1 MRTVRNPGCTAA
13 GHTGTRAPWSPSGAW
28 GPQPRAAGLDVR
40 GLWHIGPDRGARGA
54 RAPARLSAPPLQSP
68 TVIPVLIY
76 PDVREAVAWLTAA
89 FGFVERL
96 RIGENHRSQL
106 RVGDGA
112 VIVAEPGGYHR
123 PPSRETVA
131 QYVMVRVP
139 DARSHC
145 ERARAHGAVIL
156 AEPADYMYGER
167 QYGAEDFA
175 GHRWTFTET
184 LADTDPQTWGGQYLN
199 PD

>member
-1 MRTVRNPGCTAA
+1 MLARRPCAVPGD
-13 GHTGTRAPWSPSGAW
+13 GARRFW
-28 GPQPRAAGLDVR
+28 IFYGVCLWPCSRWRCRSRAAASVMCVL
-40 GLWHIGPDRGARGA
+40 I
-54 RAPARLSAPPLQSP
+54 
-68 TVIPVLIY
+68 TIITVLIY

-112 VIVAEPGGYHR
+112 VIVAGPGGYHR
-123 PPSRETVA
+123 PPSREAVA

-184 LADTDPQTWGGQYLN
+184 LSDTDPQTWGGQYLN

>member
-1 MRTVRNPGCTAA
+1 MKVNRSVPAA
-13 GHTGTRAPWSPSGAW
+13 
-28 GPQPRAAGLDVR
+28 
-40 GLWHIGPDRGARGA
+40 
-54 RAPARLSAPPLQSP
+54 

-112 VIVAEPGGYHR
+112 VIVAEPGGHHR
-123 PPSRETVA
+123 PPSREAVA

-156 AEPADYMYGER
+156 ARAGGLHVWRAAVWRRGLRRSSVDVHRDAIGHRPADVGRSVPEPGLTASASLALTPDEA
-167 QYGAEDFA
+167 QPVSTSSAAA
-175 GHRWTFTET
+175 GS
-184 LADTDPQTWGGQYLN
+184 
-199 PD
+199 

>member
-1 MRTVRNPGCTAA
+1 MKVNRSVPVA
-13 GHTGTRAPWSPSGAW
+13 
-28 GPQPRAAGLDVR
+28 
-40 GLWHIGPDRGARGA
+40 
-54 RAPARLSAPPLQSP
+54 

-96 RIGENHRSQL
+96 RLGENHRSQL

-123 PPSRETVA
+123 PPSREAVA

-139 DARSHC
+139 DAQYSL
-145 ERARAHGAVIL
+145 RARPGTWRGHPGGAGGLHVWRAAVWRRGL
-156 AEPADYMYGER
+156 RRSSVDVHRDASGHRPADVGRSVPEPGLTASASLALTPDEA
-167 QYGAEDFA
+167 QPVSTSSAAA
-175 GHRWTFTET
+175 GS
-184 LADTDPQTWGGQYLN
+184 
-199 PD
+199 

>member
-1 MRTVRNPGCTAA
+1 MRVNRSVPAA
-13 GHTGTRAPWSPSGAW
+13 
-28 GPQPRAAGLDVR
+28 
-40 GLWHIGPDRGARGA
+40 
-54 RAPARLSAPPLQSP
+54 

-89 FGFVERL
+89 FGFAERL

-112 VIVAEPGGYHR
+112 VIVAGPGGYHR
-123 PPSRETVA
+123 PPSREAVA

-156 AEPADYMYGER
+156 AERRTTCMASGSMAPR
-167 QYGAEDFA
+167 
-175 GHRWTFTET
+175 TSPVT
-184 LADTDPQTWGGQYLN
+184 GGRS
-199 PD
+199 PRR

>member
-1 MRTVRNPGCTAA
+1 MEVNRSVPAA
-13 GHTGTRAPWSPSGAW
+13 
-28 GPQPRAAGLDVR
+28 
-40 GLWHIGPDRGARGA
+40 
-54 RAPARLSAPPLQSP
+54 

-184 LADTDPQTWGGQYLN
+184 LSDTDPQTWGGQYLD

>member
-1 MRTVRNPGCTAA
+1 MKVNRSVPAA
-13 GHTGTRAPWSPSGAW
+13 
-28 GPQPRAAGLDVR
+28 
-40 GLWHIGPDRGARGA
+40 
-54 RAPARLSAPPLQSP
+54 

-76 PDVREAVAWLTAA
+76 PDVGEAVAWLTAA

-123 PPSRETVA
+123 PPSREAVA

-139 DARSHC
+139 DARSMAP
-145 ERARAHGAVIL
+145 RTSPVI
-156 AEPADYMYGER
+156 
-167 QYGAEDFA
+167 
-175 GHRWTFTET
+175 
-184 LADTDPQTWGGQYLN
+184 GGRS
-199 PD
+199 PRR

>member
-1 MRTVRNPGCTAA
+1 MKVNRSVPAA
-13 GHTGTRAPWSPSGAW
+13 
-28 GPQPRAAGLDVR
+28 
-40 GLWHIGPDRGARGA
+40 
-54 RAPARLSAPPLQSP
+54 

-106 RVGDGA
+106 RFGDGA

-123 PPSRETVA
+123 PPSRAAVA

-156 AEPADYMYGER
+156 AEPGGLDMYGER
-167 QYGAEDFA
+167 QYGA
-175 GHRWTFTET
+175 
-184 LADTDPQTWGGQYLN
+184 
-199 PD
+199 PDRHELR

>member
-1 MRTVRNPGCTAA
+1 MTARQSVDELLVVVHRFALANFRRSGYNRTRPRSSRHASRLVVSLVGMKVNRSVPAA
-13 GHTGTRAPWSPSGAW
+13 
-28 GPQPRAAGLDVR
+28 
-40 GLWHIGPDRGARGA
+40 
-54 RAPARLSAPPLQSP
+54 

-76 PDVREAVAWLTAA
+76 PDVPEAVAWLTAA

-106 RVGDGA
+106 SVGDGA

-123 PPSRETVA
+123 PPSREAVA

-139 DARSHC
+139 DAQSHC

-156 AEPADYMYGER
+156 GEPADYMMASGSMAPRISPAIGGRSPRRYR
-167 QYGAEDFA
+167 TQTRKRGAVS
-175 GHRWTFTET
+175 T
-184 LADTDPQTWGGQYLN
+184 
-199 PD
+199 

>member
-1 MRTVRNPGCTAA
+1 MKVNRSVPAA
-13 GHTGTRAPWSPSGAW
+13 
-28 GPQPRAAGLDVR
+28 
-40 GLWHIGPDRGARGA
+40 
-54 RAPARLSAPPLQSP
+54 

-123 PPSRETVA
+123 PPSREAVA

-175 GHRWTFTET
+175 GHR
-184 LADTDPQTWGGQYLN
+184 
-199 PD
+199 

>member
-1 MRTVRNPGCTAA
+1 MSRSCGRRRTA
-13 GHTGTRAPWSPSGAW
+13 TRA
-28 GPQPRAAGLDVR
+28 VR
-40 GLWHIGPDRGARGA
+40 CRD
-54 RAPARLSAPPLQSP
+54 
-68 TVIPVLIY
+68 T
-76 PDVREAVAWLTAA
+76 
-89 FGFVERL
+89 ER
-96 RIGENHRSQL
+96 R
-106 RVGDGA
+106 RVGASGRAFSCSTCAFLARRDF
-112 VIVAEPGGYHR
+112 
-123 PPSRETVA
+123 